1 MEKSSS
7 EREEQV
13 QRSCGRKEADMSKE
27 LKKITSVSGAFG
39 ERKKKGSTRQQIIQD
54 LIVHGKEFT
63 FHLMCQEKP
72 PEGLNAKITWSDLPS
87 V

>member
-13 QRSCGRKEADMSKE
+13 QRSCGRKESDMSKE

-39 ERKKKGSTRQQIIQD
+39 EREKKKRVQQDTRSYR
-54 LIVHGKEFT
+54 T
-63 FHLMCQEKP
+63 F
-72 PEGLNAKITWSDLPS
+72 
-87 V
+87 